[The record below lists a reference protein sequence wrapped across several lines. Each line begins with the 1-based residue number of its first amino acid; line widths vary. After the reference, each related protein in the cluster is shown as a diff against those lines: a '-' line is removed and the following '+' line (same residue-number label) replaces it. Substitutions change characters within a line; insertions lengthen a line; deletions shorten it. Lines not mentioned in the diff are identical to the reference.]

1 MQSHLQEN
9 VMTDKE
15 MTVEEQLLQA
25 NCHKFAC
32 LHDLT
37 AAESMWLPALFR
49 KGASVTE
56 DTLYAFSTKSIEVE
70 ELGNYL
76 VSMARKLAATEDG
89 KKLYA
94 EFLQEGAA

>member
-1 MQSHLQEN
+1 
-9 VMTDKE
+9 MTDKE

-32 LHDLT
+32 LHDLS
-37 AAESMWLPALFR
+37 AAQSMMLPALFR
-49 KGASVTE
+49 KGSVATE
-56 DTLYAFSTKSIEVE
+56 ETLSAFADKALQIN
-70 ELGNYL
+70 ELGDY
-76 VSMARKLAATEDG
+76 VADMARKLAATEDG